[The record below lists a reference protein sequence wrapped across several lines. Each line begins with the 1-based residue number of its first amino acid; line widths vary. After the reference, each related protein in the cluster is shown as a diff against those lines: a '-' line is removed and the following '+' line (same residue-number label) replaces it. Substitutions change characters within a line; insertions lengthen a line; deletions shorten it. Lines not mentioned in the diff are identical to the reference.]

1 VLPVAVKT
9 VRLDRT
15 TLLVR
20 DALCLRR
27 LSSLRRLLLRLRLRR
42 GLLLSM
48 LHGEASRGRFS
59 AHRAVAASDF
69 RGVSRQSGEA
79 VTARL
84 ERRAATLRF
93 N

>member
-1 VLPVAVKT
+1 MLPVAVKT

-20 DALCLRR
+20 DALYLGR
-27 LSSLRRLLLRLRLRR
+27 LSSLRRLLLRLGLRG
-42 GLLLSM
+42 GLLLFM
-48 LHGEASRGRFS
+48 LHGKASRGRFS
-59 AHRAVAASDF
+59 AYRAVAASDF
-69 RGVSRQSGEA
+69 RRVSRRSSNA
-79 VTARL
+79 VSARL